1 MTAHAQP
8 LKAPSK
14 LLMALEL
21 RAIPELGGFF
31 ASLPLLAASA
41 PRGDGHPVIVLP
53 GLATS
58 DRSTVALRTFLKSKG
73 YDVYGWEL
81 GRNLGPL
88 PGIERRMIENVK
100 RVHEETGRKVSLVGW
115 SLGGIYARQ
124 LAKTLPDHVRQ
135 VITLGSPFNGD
146 PRSTN
151 AWRLYEFASGHKVD
165 NREAHMGGALADAPP
180 VPSTAIYSRTDGIC
194 AWQTCLEDPS
204 ETTDNIEVQ
213 ASHCGLGHHP
223 AAVYA
228 VAEKLAQ
235 PEGKWAKFDR
245 SGWKALVYP
254 DPVR

>member
-1 MTAHAQP
+1 MIAHAQP

-14 LLMALEL
+14 LLMALEF
-21 RAIPELGGFF
+21 RALPELGGFF

-58 DRSTVALRTFLKSKG
+58 DRSTVALRSFLKSKG
-73 YDVYGWEL
+73 YSVFGWEL
-81 GRNLGPL
+81 GRNYGPL
-88 PGIERRMIENVK
+88 PGIERRMVDNV
-100 RVHEETGRKVSLVGW
+100 RRIHEDAGRKVTLIGW

-124 LAKTLPDHVRQ
+124 LAKTLPESVRQ

-151 AWRLYEFASGHKVD
+151 AWRLYEFTSGHKVD
-165 NREAHMGGALADAPP
+165 NREAHMGGSLADAPP
-180 VPSTAIYSRTDGIC
+180 VPATAIYSRTDGIC
-194 AWQTCLEDPS
+194 AWQTCKEIPS
-204 ETTDNIEVQ
+204 PTTDNIEVA

-223 AAVYA
+223 AVVYA

-235 PEGKWAKFDR
+235 PEGEWAKFDR
-245 SGWKALVYP
+245 SGWKSMVYP
-254 DPVR
+254 DPDR